1 LHLHEAWF
9 YLGVSRVKVLLA
21 ESDRKTA
28 AEIRTALQMC
38 GCEIISAGTARRCL
52 SAAQQNKFDLFL
64 VDLSLPR
71 PSDMDCEE
79 VIRKLKD
86 MHQDANIIT
95 IASDNTRELE
105 QQVRRHG
112 ILCYLTKPVLPSLI
126 RELVSHLCCRTT
138 HSARH
143 TRA

>member
-1 LHLHEAWF
+1 M
-9 YLGVSRVKVLLA
+9 KVLLA
-21 ESDRKTA
+21 ESDKKTA

-38 GCEIISAGTARRCL
+38 GCEIVSAGSARRCL
-52 SAAQQNKFDLFL
+52 TAAQQNKFDLFL

-86 MHQDANIIT
+86 MHQDAKIIT

-112 ILCYLTKPVLPSLI
+112 ILCYLIKPVLPSLI
-126 RELVSHLCCRTT
+126 RELVLHLSCKAIN
-138 HSARH
+138 SARQ
-143 TRA
+143 TQA